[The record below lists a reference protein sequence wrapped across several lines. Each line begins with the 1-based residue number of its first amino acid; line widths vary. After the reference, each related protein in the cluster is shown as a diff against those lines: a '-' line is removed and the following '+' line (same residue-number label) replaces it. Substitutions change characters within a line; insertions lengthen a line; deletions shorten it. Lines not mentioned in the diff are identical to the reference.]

1 MEKAHGFLH
10 SSIPLANSHAISI
23 HNIDD
28 RDGAGS
34 WAGNNRAAAPLAADA
49 AGRSTVAGIAVLNIA
64 VAIVIDVACTATVA
78 GVSAFGSVVAGCRRG
93 GNLGENNRAI
103 TITDSHR
110 TAAAATTAAADAS
123 GITIHI
129 VANSHVG
136 GG

>member
-23 HNIDD
+23 HKIDD

-34 WAGNNRAAAPLAADA
+34 WAGNNRAADPLAADA

-78 GVSAFGSVVAGCRRG
+78 GVSAFGSVVARVGGCT
-93 GNLGENNRAI
+93 NNVEYNRAI
-103 TITDSHR
+103 TIADSH
-110 TAAAATTAAADAS
+110 
-123 GITIHI
+123 
-129 VANSHVG
+129 
-136 GG
+136 